1 MQSKKEK
8 QRTKPT
14 IQVDYKDMPMD
25 KIVDFLHKDLIA
37 FTKEMDPI
45 LGWSKQMEDAQNH
58 IMDHVYEE

>member
-1 MQSKKEK
+1 
-8 QRTKPT
+8 
-14 IQVDYKDMPMD
+14 MD